1 MSRMNL
7 QTTHPL
13 IPNSQEYMYEQQYV
27 SIHSEDRNV
36 LKYPRASDFEIELPQ
51 DYLNVQGFRLV
62 SGFFPA
68 KVNTFSSQNKNVTM
82 TFKLIDVYNPNDH
95 GVIDPLELAIYDTLF
110 TYVDNYAFV
119 ISDGNYTS
127 EQMSN
132 EVENRMNQAVTDV
145 LCGATSTLTPTQ
157 KTALKAALGY
167 REFVVNVNEVTGKL
181 WIGNRSSSF
190 ELTNSYVARY
200 EEQTNIC
207 YCDNNND
214 VVDDFG
220 NWGLPKYL
228 GFTRCDV
235 SSSEVSD
242 YSDIE
247 FTYMPSGTGIWLTP
261 NPLLT
266 GSIAHY
272 IQSPLQM
279 NMKPQHYMYMEIKLL
294 NSMDETSPYNYS
306 KFTQETNQTNGIVKA
321 AFAKIP
327 LNDDSLG
334 DYYEQY
340 TLANY
345 FKIYNPPIE
354 RIRKL
359 SIRFRY
365 HNGMLVDFNNQNYS
379 FSLELNMLRPQNNR
393 AYNVHVPVSIGNN
406 V

>member
-190 ELTNSYVARY
+190 AVSYTHLT
-200 EEQTNIC
+200 
-207 YCDNNND
+207 
-214 VVDDFG
+214 
-220 NWGLPKYL
+220 LP
-228 GFTRCDV
+228 T
-235 SSSEVSD
+235 
-242 YSDIE
+242 I
-247 FTYMPSGTGIWLTP
+247 
-261 NPLLT
+261 LL
-266 GSIAHY
+266 
-272 IQSPLQM
+272 
-279 NMKPQHYMYMEIKLL
+279 
-294 NSMDETSPYNYS
+294 
-306 KFTQETNQTNGIVKA
+306 V
-321 AFAKIP
+321 
-327 LNDDSLG
+327 
-334 DYYEQY
+334 
-340 TLANY
+340 
-345 FKIYNPPIE
+345 
-354 RIRKL
+354 
-359 SIRFRY
+359 
-365 HNGMLVDFNNQNYS
+365 
-379 FSLELNMLRPQNNR
+379 
-393 AYNVHVPVSIGNN
+393 
-406 V
+406 